1 MAEEPFQI
9 LGAGVPELIGRA
21 AQLRQINGELAKKTP
36 SHISLIGPKHSGKSV
51 LLKGLTDRLREA
63 GTPFSAV
70 VLWDLAHSTP
80 GSDDEFVSAL
90 GAQLASAL
98 PDFSKLLL
106 GADYKGLR
114 DILEGL
120 GEDGFR
126 ILMAWDGFDK
136 PLREGQLT
144 RNLWDNMR
152 ELASLPSLRI
162 ITASRKRLQELI
174 SNERSST
181 SDFWGLF
188 NVSVKLGPFDDHDLD
203 EVLAIKNLSTSKGA
217 RTEIINCSGL
227 YPPVT
232 LALVNAIIEG
242 SASSEVS
249 NADVTSQV
257 DRVLED
263 NQSLLASIW
272 NDCDQPA
279 RELFYE
285 VCEGELSVSLAAKG
299 IRDLLI
305 ERGMALEAGGKIR
318 RSSRLMEL
326 YAQSQ
331 EADTGTLKR
340 QFGSQEKYAK
350 NLHAVLQLRLAHLP
364 TIDTRLK
371 RLIELCLED
380 LPDSPDLC
388 LTHVRDVGVR
398 IADLMLIAELGPE
411 LKIPG
416 AWISNWTANEFIG
429 RNGEPLRTPEWFQST
444 HCPREN
450 RERIDLLRLII
461 NPKNVSPEATKCSR
475 LCVEQ
480 LQLLKRL
487 GDYGEHSG
495 REEISV
501 EAALAA
507 INMCIEAAASLCR
520 DLGGAPSV

>member
-1 MAEEPFQI
+1 MAEELFQI
-9 LGAGVPELIGRA
+9 LGTGVPELVGRA
-21 AQLRQINGELAKKTP
+21 AQLRHINGELAKKTP

-63 GTPFSAV
+63 GKPFSAV
-70 VLWDLAHSTP
+70 VYWDLAHSTP

-90 GAQLASAL
+90 GAQLAAAL
-98 PDFSKLLL
+98 PPYTEFLQHAKFADIKDVLEDLAQQ
-106 GADYKGLR
+106 GATV
-114 DILEGL
+114 
-120 GEDGFR
+120 
-126 ILMAWDGFDK
+126 LMAWDGFDK

-188 NVSVKLGPFDDHDLD
+188 NVSIKLGPFDDHDLD
-203 EVLAIKNLSTSKGA
+203 EVLAKKKLNASKGA

-232 LALVNAIIEG
+232 LALMNAIIEG
-242 SASSEVS
+242 SASGEVS

-257 DRVLED
+257 DRVLEAH
-263 NQSLLASIW
+263 QSLLASIW

-285 VCEGELSVSLAAKG
+285 VCEGELSASLAAKG
-299 IRDLLI
+299 IRDVLT

-318 RSSRLMEL
+318 RSSRLMEM

-350 NLHAVLQLRLAHLP
+350 NLHAVLQLRLSQLP

-411 LKIPG
+411 LNIPS

-429 RNGEPLRTPEWFQST
+429 RNGEPLRIPDWFQST
-444 HCPREN
+444 RCPREN

-461 NPKNVSPEATKCSR
+461 NPKKVSPEATKCSR

-507 INMCIEAAASLCR
+507 INLCVETAASLCR
-520 DLGGAPSV
+520 DLGGTPSV